1 MLENLPDFASMD
13 SIQYDETLNEISKE
27 LFTMDK
33 ELETDRQRLMQWALI
48 NLLLN
53 KGLITQEEFT
63 QSVEE
68 ATQFFKLL
76 KRRKNLIDNPEST
89 ENA

>member
-1 MLENLPDFASMD
+1 MLENLPDFGSMD
-13 SIQYDETLNEISKE
+13 SFQYDKTLNEISKE

-68 ATQFFKLL
+68 ATTFFKML
-76 KRRKNLIDNPEST
+76 KRRKNLIDNPDST

>member
-13 SIQYDETLNEISKE
+13 SIQYDKTLNEISKE

-68 ATQFFKLL
+68 ATTFFKML
-76 KRRKNLIDNPEST
+76 KRRKNLIDNPDST